1 MRTCRQIFESMLF
14 LFVEHAFDVGD
25 LLEVEL
31 IAYRCEGRAWVLG
44 VE

>member
-1 MRTCRQIFESMLF
+1 MLF

-31 IAYRCEGRAWVLG
+31 ITYRCVAAKQWCTSAAVQWLLHFCC
-44 VE
+44 